1 MNGDDLTKKLK
12 FFLNHQ
18 LGEKWSI
25 NTDQDILNNQEGGTI
40 TIHVWG
46 LNKNPKQFK
55 SIRNEEKV

>member
-25 NTDQDILNNQEGGTI
+25 NTDQDILNTQEGGTI

>member
-18 LGEKWSI
+18 LGKKWAI
-25 NTDQDILNNQEGGTI
+25 NIDQDILNNQEGGTI

-46 LNKNPKQFK
+46 LNKNTKQFK

>member
-46 LNKNPKQFK
+46 LNKNSKQFK

>member
-18 LGEKWSI
+18 LGKKWAI
-25 NTDQDILNNQEGGTI
+25 NIDQDILNNQEGGTI

-55 SIRNEEKV
+55 EISNEEKV